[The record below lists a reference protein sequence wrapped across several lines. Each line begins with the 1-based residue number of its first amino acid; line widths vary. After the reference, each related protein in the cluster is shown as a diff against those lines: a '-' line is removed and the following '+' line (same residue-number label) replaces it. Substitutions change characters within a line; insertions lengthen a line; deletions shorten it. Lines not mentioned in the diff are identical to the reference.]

1 MKNIFS
7 IELERELKITE
18 KKIRK
23 LLWLKFLVV
32 ALVKI
37 KWYLV
42 YLIFATSMLT
52 YKYAKETFDWNQM
65 LNL

>member
-37 KWYLV
+37 K
-42 YLIFATSMLT
+42 
-52 YKYAKETFDWNQM
+52 
-65 LNL
+65 